1 MRFSGPRLS
10 AYPRFQY
17 GNSSH
22 SGLFPESA
30 IIRVHLQRKLYPVLD
45 CTPQKSTLKT
55 ETRIYQ
61 GSLFLTVRIGNGL
74 MPRVLSISYD
84 VSLLQTRALMLSHEG
99 FEVESAVGFSAAIQ
113 ACELR
118 DFDLVI
124 IGHSI
129 PPEDKEAIVKEL
141 RRVCATP
148 VLALRKANESPLDS
162 AEYNLDSGDPHRF
175 LSYVKEITK
184 QKTRAAS

>member
-1 MRFSGPRLS
+1 ML
-10 AYPRFQY
+10 
-17 GNSSH
+17 
-22 SGLFPESA
+22 
-30 IIRVHLQRKLYPVLD
+30 PVLIFH
-45 CTPQKSTLKT
+45 TTKINFEKT
-55 ETRIYQ
+55 ETRAIQ
-61 GSLFLTVRIGNGL
+61 GFRFFDSQDRNGL

-129 PPEDKEAIVKEL
+129 PPADKEAIINGL

-184 QKTRAAS
+184 QKTRPG